1 VHHIIYLS
9 RATAPFTDA
18 QLENLLLVARSRN
31 AELDVSGLLLYA
43 EAQFLQVLE
52 GEEQAIRALYEII
65 KEDPRHRDIVT
76 YADKPIKQ
84 RAFAS
89 WAMAFHAPSLPQLAE
104 VTGYLT
110 PAAWTVDHALLGPA
124 DAQLLELLRSFVTP
138 A

>member
-1 VHHIIYLS
+1 MHHIIYLS

-52 GEEQAIRALYEII
+52 GDEQAIRALYEII
-65 KEDPRHRDIVT
+65 KDDPRHRDIVT
-76 YADKPIKQ
+76 YADKSIKQ

-89 WAMAFHAPSLPQLAE
+89 WAMAFHAPSLPQLAD

-110 PAAWTVDHALLGPA
+110 PAAWTT
-124 DAQLLELLRSFVTP
+124 RSWAP
-138 A
+138 PMRNCWSCSARL